1 MGNLKDT
8 YWKNMT
14 ASNSST
20 GQFENIHSEF
30 SSESD
35 SDISI
40 ETEAETETESE
51 TYSSDSEA
59 SCTSNLQSID
69 RNNNKWHHV
78 LDRDNDE
85 PSFTRNISPLWTP
98 CPINC
103 IPSTWMPH
111 EYVIMLLGDEFID
124 LLVEETNRYEDVK
137 Q

>member
-1 MGNLKDT
+1 
-8 YWKNMT
+8 MT

-20 GQFENIHSEF
+20 GQFENIRSEF
-30 SSESD
+30 SSEFD

-51 TYSSDSEA
+51 TYSCDSEA

-69 RNNNKWHHV
+69 RNNNEWNHA

-85 PSFTRNISPLWTP
+85 PSFTGNVSPLWTP

-103 IPSTWMPH
+103 ISST
-111 EYVIMLLGDEFID
+111 
-124 LLVEETNRYEDVK
+124 
-137 Q
+137 